1 MNTKVTY
8 LGGAT
13 YLLEI
18 GSFRILTDPGFDP
31 EGTEKSEGPGHNL
44 KKTMSPPIPRGSGLQ
59 ARRIRSPETI
69 L

>member
-1 MNTKVTY
+1 MDTKLTY

-31 EGTEKSEGPGHNL
+31 YGTERSEGPGHDL
-44 KKTMSPPIPRGSGLQ
+44 RKIMEPPVPASCTQTDSNYRGGAS
-59 ARRIRSPETI
+59 
-69 L
+69 